1 MLKGEAG
8 ITMKIPVQTEEKK
21 LPVTT
26 GTTLQTLVNIPSGM
40 IGTRMGTDMITTI
53 GVRVTTITTRKG
65 IMDAV
70 MIIPGMKIIPT
81 NTKPNITTM
90 VMTGITVMI
99 TIATV
104 IIMAIQ
110 GWFIIV
116 TCLHSDIS
124 ASTWMDSIITIAET
138 TSIATTQVTVMPLPM

>member
-1 MLKGEAG
+1 MLKGGTG

-21 LPVTT
+21 LRGTT
-26 GTTLQTLVNIPSGM
+26 GTLQTEVNIPSEMSATGM
-40 IGTRMGTDMITTI
+40 RIVTITI
-53 GVRVTTITTRKG
+53 LRVKVTTITAIKEIKG
-65 IMDAV
+65 GVTTIT
-70 MIIPGMKIIPT
+70 GMKIIPT

-90 VMTGITVMI
+90 AMTGITVMI

-138 TSIATTQVTVMPLPM
+138 TFIATTQVTVMPLPM